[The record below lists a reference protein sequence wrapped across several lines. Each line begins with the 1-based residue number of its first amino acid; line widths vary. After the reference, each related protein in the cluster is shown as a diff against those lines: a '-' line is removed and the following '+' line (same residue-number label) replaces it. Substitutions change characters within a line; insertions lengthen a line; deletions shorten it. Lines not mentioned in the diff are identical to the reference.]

1 MIKRQTIA
9 VIIATTAMAYSIY
22 TPAQAASLL
31 SAAQI
36 NLPSN
41 CAGDSHDPRDGKDK
55 AAKPVRS

>member
-41 CAGDSHDPRDGKDK
+41 CAGDKHDSRDGKDK
-55 AAKPVRS
+55 ATKPVRS

>member
-41 CAGDSHDPRDGKDK
+41 CAGDKHDTRGSEDK
-55 AAKPVRS
+55 ASRPVRS